1 MRVIDE
7 TGTNIGVMSLSQAL
21 ALAESK
27 GLDVVEIASETKP
40 PVVKIIS
47 YDKFRYQ
54 QKKEEKKKPH
64 KSAGELKQIRI
75 TVRAAEN
82 DLKMRAN
89 QASEFIEKGNKVEV
103 MMVLRG
109 REKYN
114 QDWARKKMSE
124 FEKMITASHQMTL
137 NIQPGGKGLIMQM
150 IKAK

>member
-1 MRVIDE
+1 MP
-7 TGTNIGVMSLSQAL
+7 LSQAL
-21 ALAESK
+21 EIAQNK
-27 GLDVVEIASETKP
+27 GLDVVEIASEINP

-54 QKKEEKKKPH
+54 QKKEDKKKVH

-82 DLKMRAN
+82 DLKVRAN
-89 QASEFIEKGNKVEV
+89 QADEFLEKGNKVEV

-114 QDWARKKMSE
+114 QDWARKKS
-124 FEKMITASHQMTL
+124 L
-137 NIQPGGKGLIMQM
+137 NSKR
-150 IKAK
+150 

>member
-1 MRVIDE
+1 MP
-7 TGTNIGVMSLSQAL
+7 LSQAL
-21 ALAESK
+21 EIAQNK
-27 GLDVVEIASETKP
+27 GLDVVEIASEINP

-54 QKKEEKKKPH
+54 QKKEDKKKVH

-82 DLKMRAN
+82 DLKVRAN
-89 QASEFIEKGNKVEV
+89 QADEFLEKGNKVEV

-114 QDWARKKMSE
+114 QDWARKKIAQ
-124 FEKMITASHQMTL
+124 FEKMITVEHQVTL
-137 NIQPGGKGLIMQM
+137 PAQPGGKGLIMQM
-150 IKAK
+150 IKSK

>member
-1 MRVIDE
+1 M
-7 TGTNIGVMSLSQAL
+7 
-21 ALAESK
+21 
-27 GLDVVEIASETKP
+27 
-40 PVVKIIS
+40 VKLIS

-54 QKKEEKKKPH
+54 QKKEDKKKTH

-82 DLKMRAN
+82 DLRVRAK
-89 QASEFIEKGNKVEV
+89 QADVFLERGNKVEI

-114 QDWARKKMSE
+114 QDWARKKIAG
-124 FEKMITASHQMTL
+124 FEKMITVEHQITL
-137 NIQPGGKGLIMQM
+137 SPQPGGRGLIMQM